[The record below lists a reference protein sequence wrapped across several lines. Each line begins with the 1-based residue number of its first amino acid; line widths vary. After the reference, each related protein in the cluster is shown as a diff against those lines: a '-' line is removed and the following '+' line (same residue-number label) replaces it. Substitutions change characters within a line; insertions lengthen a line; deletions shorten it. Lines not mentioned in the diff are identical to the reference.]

1 MAKNK
6 IQDGRVLALAA
17 LGAVAAGQV
26 VIIGSIVG
34 AALNSAAN
42 AGDELLVD
50 TEGVYEFDKK
60 DSADAITQGL
70 VVYATAA
77 GKIDKEATDNVKAG
91 YAVEAAGNGTTTV
104 KVRLVPMV

>member
-6 IQDGRVLALAA
+6 IANGQVLTLIA
-17 LGAVAAGQV
+17 LGTVTAGQV
-26 VIIGSIVG
+26 VTIGSVVG
-34 AALNSAAN
+34 AALHDALI
-42 AGDELLVD
+42 GEDLMVD

-60 DSADAITQGL
+60 DATDVITQGL

-77 GKIDKEATDNVKAG
+77 GKIDKEAADNVKAG

-104 KVRLVPMV
+104 RVRLVPLV